1 MRGRSIALGAL
12 FAGVVII
19 SSVSGCASTGFLMA
33 KPEVVLYGPPLPA
46 KPTNAPIEVFESQ
59 KPTRPYQEIAKI
71 EVGDT
76 DDNWSMAQIL
86 KKAREIGADGVLITG
101 RSGHYGVGVPAGSAV
116 YAATEAY
123 GLVAIAFKYK

>member
-1 MRGRSIALGAL
+1 MPSRSIALVAL
-12 FAGVVII
+12 FAGAALT
-19 SSVSGCASTGFLMA
+19 SCVSGCASTGFLMA
-33 KPEVVLYGPPLPA
+33 KPKVVLYGPPLPA
-46 KPTNAPIEVFESQ
+46 KPANAPIEVFQSQ
-59 KPTRPYQEIAKI
+59 KPERPYQEIAKI

-101 RSGHYGVGVPAGSAV
+101 RSGNYGVGVPVGTAV